1 MYLMLTVQ
9 AAHDPDDPEP
19 YPLLHTADQ
28 QFVNL
33 VLRLAARRLRR
44 AASNPAAGERALILM
59 PGTDEGSE

>member
-28 QFVNL
+28 AFVNL
-33 VLRLAARRLRR
+33 VLKLAARRLRR
-44 AASNPAAGERALILM
+44 AASGPGERPLILM
-59 PGTDEGSE
+59 PGSGEVEP